1 MDDQSLHRYTITQI
15 GEHTYQLDDVLSNQ
29 TWEIEILKENHA
41 EFIEK
46 LKNMELRNIQ
56 INK

>member
-15 GEHTYQLDDVLSNQ
+15 GEHTFKLSDVLSNQ

-41 EFIEK
+41 KIIEK
-46 LKNMELRNIQ
+46 LKKLELTNMQ
-56 INK
+56 IEK

>member
-1 MDDQSLHRYTITQI
+1 MDDQSLHRYSITQI
-15 GEHTYQLDDVLSNQ
+15 DEYKFQLEDAISKQ

-46 LKNMELRNIQ
+46 LKKMDLPNIQ
-56 INK
+56 IEK

>member
-1 MDDQSLHRYTITQI
+1 MDDQSLHRYTIIQI
-15 GEHTYQLDDVLSNQ
+15 AEHTYQLDDVLSNQ

-46 LKNMELRNIQ
+46 LKNIKLRNIQ